1 MPVLHSIR
9 SIVASRSHRH
19 VTLKELSSSFAAPPD
34 RAPPRGEKLSTK
46 LPHSL
51 PCSLF
56 FFAQSPV
63 RDHGRNCV
71 VVSCP
76 SDQLLVPEVLPS
88 LCHHWPWSSCLA
100 LHMSGRWTKAP
111 TSRAHLQSLHPLTY
125 TCMEPLSGGP
135 HRQKSHPFTHTSAC
149 ADPTM
154 WDPCVIHCPHAPVG
168 DIDWWARPV
177 VSAFR
182 ASALSRDHPRLTTCP
197 HTISPQTLTR
207 PIPRILCGISHVAHL
222 VASLTQ
228 WASATS
234 P

>member
-1 MPVLHSIR
+1 MPVLRSIG

-19 VTLKELSSSFAAPPD
+19 VTLKELSSSFAAPPG
-34 RAPPRGEKLSTK
+34 RAPPRGEKLSAK

-76 SDQLLVPEVLPS
+76 SGQLLVPGVLPS
-88 LCHHWPWSSCLA
+88 LCHHWPWSSCLT
-100 LHMSGRWTKAP
+100 LHMSGRRTKAS

-135 HRQKSHPFTHTSAC
+135 HRQKRHPLTHTSAR

-168 DIDWWARPV
+168 DIDWWACPV
-177 VSAFR
+177 ASAFR
-182 ASALSRDHPRLTTCP
+182 ASALPPDHPRLATCL
-197 HTISPQTLTR
+197 HTIAPQTLTR
-207 PIPRILCGISHVAHL
+207 LIPRILCGISHVAHL

-228 WASATS
+228 WASTTS

>member
-1 MPVLHSIR
+1 MSRSKNCRHRSQHHLVELHPEVRNYRPNSLIHSLVLFFSLHSR
-9 SIVASRSHRH
+9 RCGTTTATALLCRV
-19 VTLKELSSSFAAPPD
+19 PP
-34 RAPPRGEKLSTK
+34 T
-46 LPHSL
+46 
-51 PCSLF
+51 
-56 FFAQSPV
+56 
-63 RDHGRNCV
+63 NCW
-71 VVSCP
+71 CP
-76 SDQLLVPEVLPS
+76 KFSPS
-88 LCHHWPWSSCLA
+88 LCHHWPWSSCPA

-111 TSRAHLQSLHPLTY
+111 TSRAHLQSLHPLMY

-177 VSAFR
+177 ASAFR
-182 ASALSRDHPRLTTCP
+182 ASALSRDHPRLTTCL
-197 HTISPQTLTR
+197 HTIAPQTLTR

-228 WASATS
+228 WALATS